1 MEPTIEIQAL
11 PHPDDRVRRLGF
23 DLTHPYVEQCWGAI
37 LGPSG
42 VTVLRR
48 MPTLWREREPARMP
62 SAELAATFGLTG
74 GTGEHGKFNR
84 TLNRLVQFRLA
95 HWVDDGAVLGVFTE
109 IAPLTEHALSRV
121 PSWTK
126 TTHQHLLAE
135 HLDGIATQNG
145 HRASVA
151 DISARL
157 DRLQQPDRHQL
168 PSTEALGR

>member
-11 PHPDDRVRRLGF
+11 PHPDLRVRRLGF
-23 DLTHPYVEQCWGAI
+23 ELTHPYVEQCWGAI

-42 VTVLRR
+42 VAVLRR
-48 MPTLWREREPARMP
+48 MPTLWRESEPARMS
-62 SAELAATFGLTG
+62 SAEFAATFGLTG
-74 GTGEHGKFNR
+74 GTGEYGKFNR

-95 HWVDDGAVLGVFTE
+95 HWVDEGAVLGVFTE
-109 IAPLTEHALSRV
+109 VAPLSERALDRV
-121 PSWTK
+121 PDWTRSA
-126 TTHQHLLAE
+126 HQHLLGE
-135 HLDGIATQNG
+135 HLDGIATRND

-157 DRLQQPDRHQL
+157 DRLQQPDRSEV